1 MTLIDYMYAREEEGM
16 GPSIPLAV
24 STAVAWFER
33 TAGTPDEDQLMSQ
46 TFPQMVMKE
55 LTRKLE
61 RKAPPVRRAPR
72 WLGCF
77 VAPMET
83 LAVDGCMVQA
93 HKALGFDEVRRCCEL
108 EDL

>member
-1 MTLIDYMYAREEEGM
+1 MYAREEEGM

-33 TAGTPDEDQLMSQ
+33 TAGVEEDEQLMNQ
-46 TFPQMVMKE
+46 VFPQMVMKE

-61 RKAPPVRRAPR
+61 VNAPPIKRAPR

-77 VAPMET
+77 VA
-83 LAVDGCMVQA
+83 
-93 HKALGFDEVRRCCEL
+93 
-108 EDL
+108 

>member
-1 MTLIDYMYAREEEGM
+1 MWAESLGKPGHRPSSVVLVDYMYAREEEGM

-33 TAGTPDEDQLMSQ
+33 TAGVEEDEQLMNQ
-46 TFPQMVMKE
+46 VFPQMVMKE

-61 RKAPPVRRAPR
+61 VNAPPIKRAPR

-77 VAPMET
+77 VA
-83 LAVDGCMVQA
+83 
-93 HKALGFDEVRRCCEL
+93 
-108 EDL
+108 